1 MRKLTCILAL
11 LLGSITSNTFAQ
23 QISILNGSTVISG
36 ITVTVTPSSPPPN
49 SATQCNTGPY
59 QIGKNYS
66 DGYTYS
72 FTPAVTHFSL
82 EMIRLHNDDTVQVSI
97 NGTGRNVSVWTPY
110 AGGNCNLTSTGFVFP
125 GNGLITT
132 TGGATG
138 PGQAL
143 QFELTAPTPNLITT
157 VEVRHIRAANNNLAS
172 DVIYNAYFKDDTC
185 ALPFIAEADSPICAG
200 EDLQLTVTNYPN
212 TTYKWSTTAIPPVFS
227 PSVDV
232 REPILKNISPI
243 NTGQYFVVGTRGIC
257 TYNAMVDIS
266 ISPAPSI
273 GNVMQIGPLC
283 PGGDDTMFVPTV
295 NLPTGGTV
303 YGWNKTLGTVAT
315 FNVLLGYAIPFPSVQ
330 ITDRALYGIY
340 AVDVQGCTTDTT
352 DFYFD
357 VLAGVAAGFTYNVIE
372 GCDADSVIFTNTSVD
387 NNTQSWTFGDNT
399 PGSTDKD
406 PVHAYIVPKPNDKAR
421 TYTARLIIGNASCAD
436 TVEHDIIIDH
446 PLIPKF
452 FISDDSIC
460 QGGNIIFSDS
470 SRVKPGTIPVS
481 MWDLGYGDFKQIVSL
496 EHEHQY
502 NVAGIYHPKLVLTDF
517 LGCVDSYSLELVVDS
532 VGGITFK
539 TDRENVCLGEEITFT
554 GEYYEGGANSVQW
567 NFNDGVI
574 TPDARLVYHSYKE
587 AGTYN
592 VTYDI
597 DYRICPDL
605 TFSKDVVVKPFPSI
619 YLGEDT
625 AICLNGEPIYIGD
638 LVNTN
643 NTNGITY
650 SWNTTT
656 KDVSKGIYVR
666 HPGKYAV
673 TASLDGCTASDTVE
687 VKKNCYINIPNA
699 FTPNGDGS
707 SDYFLPRQILS
718 RNVSEF
724 SMQIYNRWGAQV
736 FATTATNGRGW
747 DGRYN
752 GEEQPVGV
760 YVYTIQVTFGNGVTE
775 RYQGNVTLL
784 K

>member
-1 MRKLTCILAL
+1 MKNLTCILL
-11 LLGSITSNTFAQ
+11 LLLAGITFSTNAQ
-23 QISILNGSTVISG
+23 QISILTGSTVING
-36 ITVTVTPSSPPPN
+36 VTVTVTPSTPPPN

-59 QIGKNYS
+59 QIGKNYA

-72 FTPAVTHFSL
+72 FSPAVTHFSL
-82 EMIRLHNDDTVQVSI
+82 EMIRFHNDDSVQLLV
-97 NGTGRNVSVWTPY
+97 NGTPYNVTNAAAY
-110 AGGNCNLTSTGFVFP
+110 TGGNCNLTTNGMAFP
-125 GNGLITT
+125 GNGLVTT

-138 PGQAL
+138 AGQGV
-143 QFELTAPTPNLITT
+143 QFEMSVAPNLIST

-172 DVIYNAYFKDDTC
+172 DVIYSAYFKDDSC
-185 ALPFIAEADSPICAG
+185 ALAFIAKADSPICTG
-200 EDLQLTVTNYPN
+200 KDLQLTVTNYPN
-212 TTYKWSTTAIPPVFS
+212 TTYTWSTTAIPPVFS

-243 NTGQYFVVGTRGIC
+243 NTGRYFVVGTRGIC
-257 TYNAMVDIS
+257 TYRDTLDIS

-273 GNVMQIGPLC
+273 GNVMQVGPLC
-283 PGGDDTMFVPTV
+283 PGGDDTIYVPTV

-303 YGWNKTLGTVAT
+303 YGWNKTQGTVVT
-315 FNVLLGYAIPFPSVQ
+315 FDVSLGYAIPYPGVL
-330 ITDRALYGIY
+330 ITDRAWYGIY
-340 AVDVQGCTTDTT
+340 AVDVQGCVTDTT

-357 VLAGVAAGFTYNVIE
+357 VLAGVAAGFKYDVIE

-387 NNTQSWTFGDNT
+387 NNTQSWTFGDNS
-399 PGSTDKD
+399 PVSTDKH
-406 PVHAYIVPKPNDKAR
+406 PVHAYVIPKPNDKSR
-421 TYTARLIIGNASCAD
+421 TYTATLIIGNASCAD
-436 TVEHDIIIDH
+436 TAEQVITLNH

-452 FISDDSIC
+452 YMNDDSIC
-460 QGGNIIFSDS
+460 QGTTIIFSDS
-470 SRVKPGTIPVS
+470 SLVKSGTAPTS
-481 MWDLGYGDFKQIVSL
+481 MWDIGYGDIKQQFTL
-496 EHEHQY
+496 EHQYQY
-502 NVAGIYHPKLVLTDF
+502 NVAGIYHPKLILTDY

-532 VGGITFK
+532 VGGITFN
-539 TDRENVCLGEEITFT
+539 TDRDNVCIGEEITFT
-554 GEYYEGGANSVQW
+554 GAYYEGGANSVQW

-574 TPDARLVYHSYKE
+574 TPDERLVYHSYKE
-587 AGTYN
+587 PGTYN
-592 VTYDI
+592 ITYDI

-605 TFSKDVVVKPFPSI
+605 TFSKDVVVKPIPSI

-638 LVNTN
+638 LFNANSNDDIKYT
-643 NTNGITY
+643 
-650 SWNTTT
+650 WNTTN

-673 TASLDGCTASDTVE
+673 TADLDGCTASDTVE

-699 FTPNGDGS
+699 FSPNGDGS

-718 RNVSEF
+718 RNVTQF
-724 SMQIYNRWGAQV
+724 SMQIYNRWGLQV
-736 FATTATNGRGW
+736 FATNATGGRGW

-752 GEEQPVGV
+752 GEEQPIGA

-784 K
+784 R